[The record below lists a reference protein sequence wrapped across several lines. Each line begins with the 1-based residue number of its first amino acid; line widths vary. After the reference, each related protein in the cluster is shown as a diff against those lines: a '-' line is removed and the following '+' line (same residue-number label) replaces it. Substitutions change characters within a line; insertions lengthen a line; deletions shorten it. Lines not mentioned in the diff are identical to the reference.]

1 MNRML
6 LLTAGAVV
14 SLSGCV
20 SAPPTSWGKANVT
33 KVDYGTDIGMCTG
46 IAAQRGAGNQAN
58 TAGGTS
64 GATPDTR
71 SPTQGEG
78 ASTPAVPST
87 SSAPSNT
94 PANLPTGT
102 GMYQSNTP
110 QEVVQRAANQ
120 QQAEVMAAKRAR
132 ADAYRSCLVNKGY
145 SEFTLTAAQSQHLA
159 TLKTGSNEYH
169 EYLYS
174 LGKDASVLK
183 SQAAAPAATP

>member
-6 LLTAGAVV
+6 LLAAGAVV

-20 SAPPTSWGKANVT
+20 SAPPTSWGKANVS

-46 IAAQRGAGNQAN
+46 IAAQRNVGNQAN

-64 GATPDTR
+64 GTTPDTR
-71 SPTQGEG
+71 APTQGEG
-78 ASTPAVPST
+78 SSTPAVPSST
-87 SSAPSNT
+87 ATPNT

-132 ADAYRSCLVNKGY
+132 ADAYKSCLVNKGY
-145 SEFTLTAAQSQHLA
+145 SEFTLTPAQAQHLA
-159 TLKTGSNEYH
+159 TLKAGSNEYH
-169 EYLYS
+169 QYLYS
-174 LGKDASVLK
+174 LGADASVLK
-183 SQAAAPAATP
+183 AQAVAPAAQ